1 MDAPATRKSTFRL
14 FMKLNGWIAL
24 IPLLIALVTGSITL
38 SEGQKAQRLAKDGA
52 VAQATV
58 INLRRSF
65 YTDSDG
71 DQRTRHHMEF
81 AFDARG
87 RSYQMEQ
94 TVGRGLYTRMN
105 VGDTTEIR
113 YWRPD
118 PTVNEIEPGTTTTTI
133 WVTKIASALSLAGG
147 LFWINRSWKRASRA
161 ARVRDRGTR
170 RRATVTHHIKTN
182 VRINKV
188 PQYRL
193 AWQDEEGTTGK
204 SWFVS
209 GRQLG
214 DWPEG
219 AELTVYADPT
229 GKFPSVW
236 ERDVGARRD
245 DGTGAVRRR

>member
-1 MDAPATRKSTFRL
+1 MDAPADPKSTFRL

-24 IPLLIALVTGSITL
+24 IPLLIALVTGSIAL
-38 SEGQKAQRLAKDGA
+38 SEGQKAQRLADDGG
-52 VAQATV
+52 VVQARITEKRTS
-58 INLRRSF
+58 I

-71 DQRTRHHMEF
+71 DQRTRYHLG
-81 AFDARG
+81 FDFTANG
-87 RSYQMEQ
+87 KVYEMDE
-94 TVGRGLYTRMN
+94 TVGRGLYNRLQE
-105 VGDTTEIR
+105 GDKTALR

-133 WVTKIASALSLAGG
+133 WVTKIASALSLAAG
-147 LFWINRSWKRASRA
+147 LFWIIRSWTRASRA
-161 ARVRDRGTR
+161 GRVRDRGAR

-193 AWQDEEGTTGK
+193 AWRDADGATGT

-209 GRQLG
+209 GRRLG

-219 AELTVYADPT
+219 SELTIYADPA
-229 GKFPSVW
+229 GKLPSVW
-236 ERDVGARRD
+236 EQDVGARRSD
-245 DGTGAVRRR
+245 SPGAVRRS